1 MVNGLIFGHW
11 VSQNCLPKITKRK
24 LRGYCYLVIGQNFS
38 KTIYLK
44 GEHRKLRKRK
54 LRGRKLRGHSTQ
66 THYHEL
72 IERKNNE
79 LCIVAQR
86 YYYRFD
92 LCYRQGSFIKYVISN
107 CRRFN
112 F

>member
-1 MVNGLIFGHW
+1 MGQGQIQLMVLHCDLVIFGHW

-54 LRGRKLRGHSTQ
+54 LRGRKLRGHSVYQ
-66 THYHEL
+66 
-72 IERKNNE
+72 I
-79 LCIVAQR
+79 IW
-86 YYYRFD
+86 
-92 LCYRQGSFIKYVISN
+92 
-107 CRRFN
+107 
-112 F
+112 